1 MHHICSRLCT
11 GWRPNT
17 WRGGERGPVKP
28 VPRVPGSWFLVT
40 PSRKTLKANS
50 SSSELASSSS
60 GFRATT
66 IDSIHRSVCARSEF
80 CHFMARSL
88 REPLATKRGII
99 QVEWRAVN
107 GREKVSKEVNNRS
120 YLNSNSSAFIV
131 ILESCYE
138 IIPCSVN
145 EQRVTYSKCSKK
157 ENWRLE

>member
-50 SSSELASSSS
+50 SSSELTSSSS
-60 GFRATT
+60 GFRATLT
-66 IDSIHRSVCARSEF
+66 PSIEACAPALNFATLWRDLSG
-80 CHFMARSL
+80 SL
-88 REPLATKRGII
+88 WQPN
-99 QVEWRAVN
+99 VELSKWN
-107 GREKVSKEVNNRS
+107 EEQWTEREKVSKEVNNRS

-145 EQRVTYSKCSKK
+145 EQRVTYSKCWKK

>member
-66 IDSIHRSVCARSEF
+66 TDSIHRSVCARSEF

-88 REPLATKRGII
+88 SLWQPN
-99 QVEWRAVN
+99 VELSKWN
-107 GREKVSKEVNNRS
+107 EEQWTEREKVSKEVNNRS